1 MFRPISASTGKAFP
15 AESFAKKPAAAGTG
29 MFLRSLRQKNG
40 GRRKQVCFLTAAGM
54 YVRFS
59 E

>member
-29 MFLRSLRQKNG
+29 MFL
-40 GRRKQVCFLTAAGM
+40 TAAGM